1 MPKVDRAR
9 LRASARLAAVQAL
22 YQMEF
27 SGQGTE
33 EVIAEFVA
41 MRLDGENDGETLH
54 EADAAF
60 FAEIVRGVIAN
71 QVEID
76 RAVDQF
82 LADDWPLARV
92 EAILR
97 ALLRAGAFELLLR
110 TDVPAR
116 VALNEYTDLSAAF
129 FGEAETVFANG
140 VLNKLARAHRAPEF
154 ERAS

>member
-33 EVIAEFVA
+33 EVVAEFVA

-97 ALLRAGAFELLLR
+97 